1 MRDNKQH
8 ITPMQFIPM
17 YFDHFDEDDK
27 EDSEMP
33 SDAEVERMRA
43 QMRAINEEYKRTH
56 ATE

>member
-1 MRDNKQH
+1 
-8 ITPMQFIPM
+8 MQLIPL